1 MTVPA
6 AARFLL
12 GDFVFAIQNS
22 RMLIHTNSCRSFFV
36 ILFALA
42 AYGCGES
49 SEPAPAPK
57 VVFEN
62 GLFRISDVNVP
73 AGTTLEYSYP
83 NPVAMI
89 AMRDGARVR
98 TQASGADWS
107 EEIAPMAGAV
117 SVGEAGDHGV
127 RNIGEAAFQLFAL
140 ENLRKAGQSSSQS
153 QADLRMTVVA
163 ESSSFRAF
171 DVQLNNKN
179 TQVSHVH
186 TVPTVTV
193 LISGKVL
200 SQGPESKDAEIGT
213 APTGLKQLTE
223 RGEWLLA
230 PPGGTHYVV
239 RLGSDPAHVI
249 ELELR

>member
-1 MTVPA
+1 
-6 AARFLL
+6 
-12 GDFVFAIQNS
+12 
-22 RMLIHTNSCRSFFV
+22 
-36 ILFALA
+36 
-42 AYGCGES
+42 
-49 SEPAPAPK
+49 
-57 VVFEN
+57 
-62 GLFRISDVNVP
+62 
-73 AGTTLEYSYP
+73 
-83 NPVAMI
+83 
-89 AMRDGARVR
+89 
-98 TQASGADWS
+98 
-107 EEIAPMAGAV
+107 
-117 SVGEAGDHGV
+117 
-127 RNIGEAAFQLFAL
+127 
-140 ENLRKAGQSSSQS
+140 
-153 QADLRMTVVA
+153 MTVVA